1 MSFTVKGNALSLK
14 ELRSGVMERQEVLT
28 ELGLEILEISL
39 GILRYLVRPITWHVH
54 YVHSKGWFTI

>member
-14 ELRSGVMERQEVLT
+14 EVRSGVMERQAVLT

-39 GILRYLVRPITWHVH
+39 GRLRYLGLLRGMSTMYTLRVM
-54 YVHSKGWFTI
+54 K